1 MFLPFNVGHEH
12 CQDSPLIVSIMHSC
26 YLARI
31 HCPVHK
37 ADSWLLEARIAWDLW
52 RVLFVNDGNFSKRM
66 QDIIGQ
72 AGSGAVGGAGS
83 IEATQLGPAASGA
96 RVSES
101 DGVT

>member
-1 MFLPFNVGHEH
+1 MFPLCIRVIWPESIVLSTKQIPDCVGG
-12 CQDSPLIVSIMHSC
+12 
-26 YLARI
+26 
-31 HCPVHK
+31 
-37 ADSWLLEARIAWDLW
+37 ARIAWDLW

>member
-1 MFLPFNVGHEH
+1 MLATNIVKIRHWLFPLCIRVIWPESIVLSTKQIPDCVGG
-12 CQDSPLIVSIMHSC
+12 
-26 YLARI
+26 
-31 HCPVHK
+31 
-37 ADSWLLEARIAWDLW
+37 ARIAWDLW

>member
-1 MFLPFNVGHEH
+1 MLFGPNPLSCPQSRFLTVGG
-12 CQDSPLIVSIMHSC
+12 
-26 YLARI
+26 
-31 HCPVHK
+31 
-37 ADSWLLEARIAWDLW
+37 ARIAWDLW